1 MSGHGPFKDGNG
13 RPCLMRALAY
23 VARAICVGAM
33 LMLFTA
39 GLPGAA
45 LAQSS
50 EEQGKL
56 SVTLAPSALL
66 ADGETHEVLYV
77 QLLGPD
83 GSPRQA
89 SVPVRV
95 FLASDGPEIADL
107 PAEVIVEAASSYVS
121 VPLSVTFKPGVVRLS
136 AVANGYED
144 GEIELETFSRLGAK
158 PPFTLDVALLPP
170 TIYPGASGILAVSI
184 VDGSGVPY
192 LAPRDVEVV
201 LTSSAPETIEVPRS
215 LVIPRGDYS
224 MIMEWTARKSGD
236 VNITAQAQSV
246 EAGDAWVSVT
256 SGTEMGAPV
265 RIKAYP
271 LLPSLPATG
280 YERDAVM
287 LQAFD
292 ERQNPVEFPCTDV
305 FVTSSAPQVVSLASV
320 SAPSPCDAA
329 SAYLMYSVRTSQQPG
344 SAMMSAAVPGLGPAN
359 IVLTSHGPV
368 GPRLVLRHGPE
379 LPLGTD
385 AVPAT
390 ISIQIVD
397 SKGVPVS
404 LHGGFDATLVAQG
417 ADLPDSVGI
426 PAGQSFVT
434 IPSPHSSAS
443 GRISITAAAPGLQ
456 GATLSYETLMRDLDV
471 ILDVPR
477 LIAGETVEI
486 VARVSSADVPV
497 ANAEVSLDII
507 GPQSETLAAKTD
519 EAGRAVF
526 SFTPIAE
533 LDSISLSARSALAG
547 YRSGGASAELTVS
560 RAVGTGDTTPSRLPF
575 ILIFASIGLV
585 LSAYLFYNSSVFRRV
600 RAGAIRR
607 TVRSFRPL
615 G

>member
-1 MSGHGPFKDGNG
+1 MSGHGPFNDGRG
-13 RPCLMRALAY
+13 RLCIKRAFAC
-23 VARAICVGAM
+23 VARPILVGAI
-33 LMLFTA
+33 LMLFMA
-39 GLPGAA
+39 NSPGAA

-77 QLLGPD
+77 QLLGPE

-89 SVPVRV
+89 SAPVRV
-95 FLASDGPEIADL
+95 FLASAGPEIAHL
-107 PAEVIVEAASSYVS
+107 PAEVTIEAASSYVS
-121 VPLSVTFKPGVVRLS
+121 VPLSVTFEPGVVRLS
-136 AVANGYED
+136 AVANGYEG

-201 LTSSAPETIEVPRS
+201 LTSSAPESIEVPRS

-224 MIMEWTARKSGD
+224 TIMEWTARSSGD

-256 SGTEMGAPV
+256 SGADRGEPV

-280 YERDAVM
+280 YERNAVM

-305 FVTSSAPQVVSLASV
+305 FVTSSAPQVVSLARV

-344 SAMMSAAVPGLGPAN
+344 SAMLSAAVPGLGPAN
-359 IVLTSHGPV
+359 IVLTSHGAV
-368 GPRLVLRHGPE
+368 GPRLVLQHGPE

-385 AVPAT
+385 TVPAT
-390 ISIQIVD
+390 ISIQVVD
-397 SKGVPVS
+397 SRGVPVS
-404 LHGGFDATLVAQG
+404 LHDGFDATIVAQG
-417 ADLPDSVGI
+417 AELPTSVRI
-426 PAGQSFVT
+426 LAGQSFANM
-434 IPSPHSSAS
+434 PSPHGSAN
-443 GRISITAAAPGLQ
+443 GRISITAAASGLQ
-456 GATLSYETLMRDLDV
+456 GATLSYETLMRDLNV

-477 LIAGETVEI
+477 LVAGETVQI
-486 VARVSSADVPV
+486 VAQVSSADVPV

-507 GPQSETLAAKTD
+507 GPRGETLVAKTD

-526 SFTPIAE
+526 SFTPPAE
-533 LDSISLSARSALAG
+533 LDSINMSVRSALAG
-547 YRSGGASAELTVS
+547 YTSGTATAELGIS
-560 RAVGTGDTTPSRLPF
+560 RAVSIGDTAPSRLPF
-575 ILIFASIGLV
+575 VLIFASIGLV
-585 LSAYLFYNSSVFRRV
+585 LSAYLFYNSGVFRRL
-600 RAGAIRR
+600 RSGAIRR
-607 TVRSFRPL
+607 TVRPFRPL
-615 G
+615 S